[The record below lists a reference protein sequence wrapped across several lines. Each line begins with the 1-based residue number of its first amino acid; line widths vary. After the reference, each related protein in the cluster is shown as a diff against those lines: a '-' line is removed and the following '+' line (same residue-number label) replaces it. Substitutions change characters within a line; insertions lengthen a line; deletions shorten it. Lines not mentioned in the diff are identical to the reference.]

1 MANTQTKATKK
12 YEQKVGIIAKSYK
25 IRKEL
30 AEEFA
35 AACAQAGEGQAATI
49 SRLMQEYIDQVKQS
63 SIS

>member
-1 MANTQTKATKK
+1 MANTQTKATDKYQKK
-12 YEQKVGIIAKSYK
+12 IGLVVKGFK

-35 AACAQAGEGQAATI
+35 WACEQAREGQAATI
-49 SRLMQEYIDQVKQS
+49 SRLMRDYIDQVKQS

>member
-1 MANTQTKATKK
+1 MANTQTKATDKYQKK
-12 YEQKVGIIAKSYK
+12 IGLVVKGFK

-35 AACAQAGEGQAATI
+35 WACEQAGEGQAATI
-49 SRLMQEYIDQVKQS
+49 SRLMREYIDQVKQS